1 MKILITGATG
11 YIGRELARSLSGE
24 HEICAVVREHS
35 SQLGPPIVQYSG
47 FDMLADNDWSMVLA
61 DIDAVVHLAGK
72 AHVTN
77 ATSVDINREYMQINC
92 DAAVEVAKAAAE
104 HSVKRFI
111 YISSAR
117 VNGEQSGAPFCES
130 DIVSPL
136 DPYGQSKYAAELKL
150 FQLSRQSDLEVV
162 VIRPPMVVGPNAP
175 GNVRKIVQ
183 WASRRTLLPLPLGNT
198 KNKRS
203 VVGLS
208 NLISL
213 ITICLNHPRA
223 ANEVFFV
230 ADDVDLST
238 TQLFE
243 HFAVAFRKNPIMVP
257 ISPLIMRLALT
268 MIGKR
273 SISKRLFGDFQ
284 VSTSKAHD
292 LLGWRPAV
300 SFKDQCEAIYKAS
313 SRLNK

>member
-11 YIGRELARSLSGE
+11 YIGRQLTKSLSGE
-24 HEICAVVREHS
+24 HEIFAVVRERS
-35 SQLGPPIVQYSG
+35 SQLDPSIVQYSG
-47 FDMLADNDWSMVLA
+47 FDMLGDNDWSMALA

-77 ATSVDINREYMQINC
+77 ARSIDINREYMQINC
-92 DAAVEVAKAAAE
+92 DAAVAVAEAAAE
-104 HSVKRFI
+104 RSVKRFV

-117 VNGEQSGAPFCES
+117 VNGEQSSVPFCES
-130 DIVSPL
+130 DAVSPL

-150 FQLSRQSDLEVV
+150 FHLSEQSDLEVV

-175 GNVRKIVQ
+175 GNVGKIIQ

-198 KNKRS
+198 QNKRS
-203 VVGLS
+203 IVGLS

-213 ITICLNHPRA
+213 ITTCLNHPRA
-223 ANEVFFV
+223 TNEVFFV

-243 HFAVAFRKNPIMVP
+243 HFAVAFRKKQIMMPIP
-257 ISPLIMRLALT
+257 PWIMRLALT

-292 LLGWRPAV
+292 LLGWRPEI
-300 SFKDQCEAIYKAS
+300 SFNDQCEEIYKAR